1 MEGLKFSSNTMQV
14 SFVCQRCS
22 QPLKL
27 DTSFNVLD
35 RMTFHELTAPLLTV
49 TANKQSESS
58 EGSRFPE
65 HMEVTSHCSTG
76 GTQAEEQVSDSEVKE
91 GQSEQ
96 KSVIEKSS
104 QVELAVEESTF
115 DHQGVSQERETF
127 LESKQDGVSR
137 KYIPP
142 ARYDELDDTFF

>member
-65 HMEVTSHCSTG
+65 
-76 GTQAEEQVSDSEVKE
+76 
-91 GQSEQ
+91 
-96 KSVIEKSS
+96 SS

>member
-35 RMTFHELTAPLLTV
+35 RMTIHELTAPLLTV

-65 HMEVTSHCSTG
+65 VSLSHR
-76 GTQAEEQVSDSEVKE
+76 QAFF
-91 GQSEQ
+91 
-96 KSVIEKSS
+96 VILLALMCTYAFPWK
-104 QVELAVEESTF
+104 QELVWM
-115 DHQGVSQERETF
+115 QR
-127 LESKQDGVSR
+127 L
-137 KYIPP
+137 
-142 ARYDELDDTFF
+142 LW

>member
-35 RMTFHELTAPLLTV
+35 RMTIHELTAPLLTV

-65 HMEVTSHCSTG
+65 VSISRQQGCFCDLVGSYVYRCSSIQTRSGVDAVVALVTNNDAC
-76 GTQAEEQVSDSEVKE
+76 
-91 GQSEQ
+91 
-96 KSVIEKSS
+96 
-104 QVELAVEESTF
+104 L
-115 DHQGVSQERETF
+115 
-127 LESKQDGVSR
+127 
-137 KYIPP
+137 
-142 ARYDELDDTFF
+142 

>member
-35 RMTFHELTAPLLTV
+35 RMTIHELTAPLLTV

-65 HMEVTSHCSTG
+65 
-76 GTQAEEQVSDSEVKE
+76 
-91 GQSEQ
+91 
-96 KSVIEKSS
+96 
-104 QVELAVEESTF
+104 
-115 DHQGVSQERETF
+115 ETF

-142 ARYDELDDTFF
+142 ARYDDPDGTCLYTNTYVLVRAA